1 MLGTDATPWMSAE
14 DIQAALHP
22 AVMDDGRGGGGG
34 PVFCISARP
43 DLGGRRAFRLVATAS
58 ENRLNTG
65 SCSPSCHSNHPN
77 KSFGLDLCGL
87 SDTIPPH
94 ELGTQHRM
102 RRE

>member
-1 MLGTDATPWMSAE
+1 MAGRDDDGPAPGPPQPPMLGTDATPWMSAE

-58 ENRLNTG
+58 ENRL
-65 SCSPSCHSNHPN
+65 
-77 KSFGLDLCGL
+77 SFRRRNPHTSFAAA
-87 SDTIPPH
+87 SDCPAIAI
-94 ELGTQHRM
+94 L
-102 RRE
+102 